1 VHADVE
7 SEDSGIAY
15 AAPQRGE
22 TTPREERSV
31 IVAQQSDQTI
41 VPNEVYNVITALAN
55 KLEGLAAYNKYEQ
68 DGGSSA
74 QMWPHLRQQD
84 EQAARQLL
92 AQLQQLAQQGQLQA
106 SAAGAPVSAPRGAA
120 ENPGALH
127 GPD

>member
-1 VHADVE
+1 
-7 SEDSGIAY
+7 
-15 AAPQRGE
+15 
-22 TTPREERSV
+22 
-31 IVAQQSDQTI
+31 VAQQSDQTI
-41 VPNEVYNVITALAN
+41 VPNEVYNVITALAH

-106 SAAGAPVSAPRGAA
+106 SAAGAPTSAPRGAA

-127 GPD
+127 GPS